1 MHEQKPSKCRMY
13 WKGILVKIKVG
24 CSREKKQ
31 SVNRTGSCALPVPPP
46 PALNGPTPPASAACF
61 VTLSPVPTGPLASL
75 PSCPWSAGAAHA
87 GGAISLSLS
96 L

>member
-31 SVNRTGSCALPVPPP
+31 SVNRTGSCTLPPP
-46 PALNGPTPPASAACF
+46 
-61 VTLSPVPTGPLASL
+61 L
-75 PSCPWSAGAAHA
+75 PSTAPHRQPLPHA
-87 GGAISLSLS
+87 L
-96 L
+96 